1 MKLSNLQLI
10 NFKRFDEESIDLNSP
25 VNIFVGPN
33 SSGKSSIIKAL
44 LALKQTAS
52 SSNENEVFAA
62 QGDYVDLGTY
72 RDYVFEHAIDRTISI
87 KVDFSS
93 TVLTRMPVSS
103 SNESQW
109 VKFAFTCDKNTQQA
123 KLSSLVVGDSSQS
136 LFKLQRKKTRQ
147 GFSISFDS
155 EQAKQ
160 LISQFLSASEPQ
172 KKSMQMGE
180 GSVTV
185 EGRYRIEPDSTLRTR
200 PLDNVSAFIANDI
213 IGAIL
218 RELDRTI
225 FYVGPIRQSPSR
237 TYQRTGHLLS
247 VGSAGEKTASVL
259 TNLITRA
266 RQERSKDR
274 PSQRK
279 IDQLAKWIGMI
290 FPERNISIANID
302 ELIKLVISRPS
313 GNGEAILDVGF
324 GMSQILPILAQI
336 VVMPEDSTLLVEQ
349 PELHLHPK
357 AQSQLARII
366 AEAVSTGNKRFIV
379 ETHSEHFARGIQLAI
394 SDSTAGKVNEYN
406 MTPADVKFLYIPYY
420 PDKPYEMNINEWG
433 EFTDKWPTGFFD
445 EAYQATLR
453 LLMNKGGSSQGES
466 DLQEEK

>member
-1 MKLSNLQLI
+1 MKLGNLSLI
-10 NFKRFDEESIDLNSP
+10 NFKRFDEESIDLSAP
-25 VNIFVGPN
+25 VNVLVGPN
-33 SSGKSSIIKAL
+33 SSGKSSIIKAM

-52 SSNENEVFAA
+52 SSNDNEVFAA

-93 TVLTRMPVSS
+93 TLLTRMPVSS
-103 SNESQW
+103 SHESQW
-109 VKFAFTCDKNTQQA
+109 IKFVFTCDKNTQQA
-123 KLSSLVVGDSSQS
+123 KLSSLAVGDSSQD

-147 GFSISFDS
+147 GFTISFDS
-155 EQAKQ
+155 EQVKK

-172 KKSMQMGE
+172 KKSMQKGE

-185 EGRYRIEPDSTLRTR
+185 EGRYRIEPDSALKIR
-200 PLDNVSAFIANDI
+200 PLDVVSAFVANDI

-225 FYVGPIRQSPSR
+225 FYVGPIRQPPSR
-237 TYQRTGHLLS
+237 SYQRTGHLMS

-259 TNLITRA
+259 ANLITRA

-274 PSQRK
+274 PIQRK
-279 IDQLAKWIGMI
+279 IDQLAKWVGMI
-290 FPERNISIANID
+290 FPERTISVANID

-366 AEAVSTGNKRFIV
+366 TEAASTGNKRFIV
-379 ETHSEHFARGIQLAI
+379 ETHSEHFVRGIQLAI
-394 SDSTAGKVNEYN
+394 SDTTAGKANEYK
-406 MTPADVKFLYIPYY
+406 MTPADVKFLYIPNY
-420 PDKPYEMNINEWG
+420 PEKPYEMNINEWG
-433 EFTDKWPTGFFD
+433 EFTDTWPSGFFD
-445 EAYQATLR
+445 EAYQVTLR
-453 LLMNKGGSSQGES
+453 LLMNKGESSQKKS
-466 DLQEEK
+466 DLQEGM